1 MIPARA
7 GARASRVAFVALC
20 LALPPALGSA
30 DEPIPAGSELTLA
43 RAIELAIKYHPAR
56 QAAESESLA
65 ADERVG
71 SARSSLLPQ
80 VYGVG
85 QYLRATENGI
95 GTATYLPAPGITR
108 SPSTGRH
115 TDSLTDSFDNY
126 AAGVSVFQYLYDFGR
141 TRGAI
146 EERNAEADAERA
158 RLQLVELDLVYRVS
172 AAYFDLVGAR
182 QIVKVYDE
190 AITQRTEHL
199 NEVKVKAEADLRP
212 QIDVYTAQAELA
224 RSELHLTDARN
235 AEAIAK
241 VSLDNAMGLGEQAP
255 DYKQADASLSAP
267 PSEPVDSFL
276 HRALEQR
283 PDLKMLE
290 EGARAA
296 GARIRQYRSDYL
308 PSLGA
313 AAGYN
318 LRGDDGTSTNNLYAG
333 VVITWPLF
341 NGFRTQH
348 EVAESRL
355 RQDAI
360 RHMIEDLRQTV
371 ILQVKRSYLDWRAS
385 IDRIG
390 QARQTLEASRVEL
403 DLASKRYEN
412 GLGSIIELTD
422 AQRRYTEDDAAYVKA
437 QAESS
442 IARAAL
448 DRDTGTAH
456 P

>member
-1 MIPARA
+1 
-7 GARASRVAFVALC
+7 
-20 LALPPALGSA
+20 
-30 DEPIPAGSELTLA
+30 
-43 RAIELAIKYHPAR
+43 
-56 QAAESESLA
+56 
-65 ADERVG
+65 
-71 SARSSLLPQ
+71 
-80 VYGVG
+80 VG

-95 GTATYLPAPGITR
+95 GNATYLPALGITR

-115 TDSLTDSFDNY
+115 SDSLTDTFDNY

-141 TRGAI
+141 TRGVI
-146 EERNAEADAERA
+146 EERSAESDAERA

-182 QIVKVYDE
+182 QTVKVYDE
-190 AITQRTEHL
+190 AVAQRTEHL

-212 QIDVYTAQAELA
+212 QIDIYTAQAELSRA
-224 RSELHLTDARN
+224 ELHRTDARN
-235 AEAIAK
+235 AAATAK
-241 VSLDNAMGLGEQAP
+241 VALDNAMGLGEQSP
-255 DYKQADASLSAP
+255 DYRQADTLASAP
-267 PSEPVDSFL
+267 VTEPLQSFL
-276 HRALEQR
+276 HRALDQR

-296 GARIRQYRSDYL
+296 GARVREYRSDYL

-318 LRGDDGTSTNNLYAG
+318 LRGDDGTSTNNIYAG

-341 NGFRTQH
+341 NGFRTEH
-348 EVAESRL
+348 EVAESKL

-371 ILQVKRSYLDWRAS
+371 ILQVKRSFLDWQAS
-385 IDRIG
+385 LDRIR
-390 QARQTLEASRVEL
+390 QAGETLDASRVEL
-403 DLASKRYEN
+403 DLAGKRYEN
-412 GLGSIIELTD
+412 GLGNIIELTD
-422 AQRRYTEDDAAYVKA
+422 AQRRYTQDDAAYVKA
-437 QAESS
+437 QADSA

-448 DRDTGTAH
+448 DRDTGTT